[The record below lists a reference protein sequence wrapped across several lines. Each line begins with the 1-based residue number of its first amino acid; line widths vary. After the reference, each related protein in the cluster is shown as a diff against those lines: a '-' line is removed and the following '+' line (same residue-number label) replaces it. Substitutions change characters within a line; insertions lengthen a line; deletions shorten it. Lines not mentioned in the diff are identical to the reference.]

1 MSQSFYHDVLEGL
14 SSTPKFLQSKYFYNQ
29 EGDRLFQEIMKM
41 PEYYLTDSEYEILS
55 SQKATMLEIFRGVD
69 APFNLIE
76 FGAGDGYKTKL
87 LLEYFVNR
95 EVKFKYLP
103 IDISENALNQL
114 QNSLK
119 RDLPKLAV
127 EGLNG
132 EYFSTLEALENGGDE
147 YSNIILFLGSNIG
160 NFASTEAVDFLKKLR
175 NNMSDKDLLMIGFDL
190 KKSPGIILGAYGD
203 KRGLTKSFNL
213 NLLDRIN
220 TELGGNFR
228 IDKFDHFPSYNPESG
243 ETKSFLI
250 SLESQE
256 VFIESLGRS
265 FHFEPWE
272 TIHTEISRKFDRQ
285 SIERLARD
293 SGFEVGHWLYDGKGY
308 FADVVFKL
316 KH

>member
-1 MSQSFYHDVLEGL
+1 MSQSFAQDVLEGL
-14 SSTPKFLQSKYFYNQ
+14 SSTPKFLQSKYFYNP

-55 SQKATMLEIFRGVD
+55 TQKATMLEIFQGVSE
-69 APFNLIE
+69 PFNLIE

-87 LLEYFVNR
+87 LLEYFVNQ

-103 IDISENALNQL
+103 IDISESALNQL

-119 RDLPKLAV
+119 RELPELAV

-132 EYFSTLEALENGGDE
+132 EYFSTLEALGNSDDD

-160 NFASTEAVDFLKKLR
+160 NFVMMEAIDFLKKLK
-175 NNMSDKDLLMIGFDL
+175 NNMSDQDLLMVGFDL
-190 KKSPGIILGAYGD
+190 KKSPEIILEAYGD
-203 KRGLTKSFNL
+203 KHGLTKAFNL

-220 TELGGNFR
+220 TDLGGNFR
-228 IDKFDHFPSYNPESG
+228 LDKFDHFPSYDPESG
-243 ETKSFLI
+243 ETRSFLI
-250 SLESQE
+250 SLENQE
-256 VFIESLGRS
+256 VSIDSLGRS

-272 TIHTEISRKFDRQ
+272 TIHTEISRKFDSQ
-285 SIERLARD
+285 SIKFLAD
-293 SGFEVGHWLYDGKGY
+293 ASGFEVGHWLYDTKKY
-308 FADVVFKL
+308 FADVVLKL